1 VIKVKHFR
9 VLSLTMGYLDL
20 FWEIADTTEDVLDYT
35 FAVERSESP
44 GGPWDPISEPFRD
57 RYMFRDTIVHPYERW
72 RQYWYRLKLTK
83 VGGTP
88 YYTDAVKQG
97 PAVSLDAAE
106 MRRAVAL
113 VLKAGTGRIAWV
125 FPKRTFGQKC
135 PSCWDELQQKTLVS
149 KCETCYATGYARGF
163 MDPIAT
169 RIQFDPSGK
178 ATSHGPTV
186 KTQQQNTTVLVP
198 HFPPLKPKDI
208 IVEAENRRWRVTEI
222 SASSRLRATVRQ
234 RVICHELPKSD
245 IEFKL
250 PIRIDDLRDL
260 QPDPDHVFSNPHT
273 PEAAESGIAD
283 LLPAFRWDG
292 T

>member
-1 VIKVKHFR
+1 MIKVKNFR
-9 VLSLTMGYLDL
+9 VLSLSMGYLDL
-20 FWEIADTTEDVLDYT
+20 FWEIADTTEDVLNYT

-44 GGPWDPISEPFRD
+44 GGPWDPISETFRD
-57 RYMFRDTIVHPYERW
+57 RYIFRDAMIHPYERW
-72 RQYWYRLKLTK
+72 RQLWYRLKVTK
-83 VGGTP
+83 VGGSTK
-88 YYTDAVKQG
+88 YTDGVTQG
-97 PAVSLDAAE
+97 PRPSLEATE

-113 VLKAGTGRIAWV
+113 VLKAATGRRAWV

-135 PSCWDELQQKTLVS
+135 PSCWDALQQKTLVS

-163 MDPIAT
+163 MNPIPVL
-169 RIQFDPSGK
+169 IQFDPSGK

-222 SASSRLRATVRQ
+222 SSSSRLRATVRQ
-234 RVICHELPKSD
+234 RVVVHELPKSD

-250 PIRIDDLRDL
+250 PVRIEDLSKL

-273 PEAAESGIAD
+273 PEEAESGIAD
-283 LLPAFRWDG
+283 LLPAFGWDG

>member
-1 VIKVKHFR
+1 
-9 VLSLTMGYLDL
+9 MGYLDL
-20 FWEIADTTEDVLDYT
+20 FWEIADTTEDVLDYS
-35 FAVERSESP
+35 FVVERSESP
-44 GGPWDPISEPFRD
+44 KGPFDQISAPFRD
-57 RYMFRDTIVHPYERW
+57 RYIYRDAMVLPYERW
-72 RQYWYRLKLTK
+72 RQLWYRLKITK
-83 VGGTP
+83 VGGDP
-88 YYTDAVKQG
+88 YYTDAVTQE
-97 PAVSLDAAE
+97 PAVSLDAVE

-113 VLKAGTGRIAWV
+113 VLKAGTGRLAWI

-135 PSCWDELQQKTLVS
+135 PACYDALMQKTLVS
-149 KCETCYATGYARGF
+149 KCESCYATGYARGF
-163 MDPIAT
+163 MDPIAAY
-169 RIQFDPSGK
+169 IQFDPSGK

-222 SASSRLRATVRQ
+222 STSSRLRATVRQ
-234 RVICHELPKSD
+234 RVVVHEIPKSD

-250 PIRIDDLRDL
+250 PIKIADLSNI

-273 PEAAESGIAD
+273 PEDAQSGIAD
-283 LLPAFRWDG
+283 LLPAFGWDG